1 MGADGFIVDQIPS
14 GTTSESIEALLEA
27 ARYDDL
33 DDVMSLA
40 SSGVSLGSKDSEG
53 RTAEN
58 INNVECLTQ
67 TILRWFGHVM
77 SRGADAPVRRYE
89 RLALDGFRRRRGRP
103 KKYWREVIRL
113 DLEQFQ
119 LTEDMTLD
127 RKAWRSR
134 IRVEG
139 SSRNS
144 LLYFR
149 GSGKVCDTLSP
160 GTPLVGFHWYCV
172 EACDHLKLKFKVDCL
187 KKDRIAERFLEQIE
201 ITSIT
206 GGDKTHYKA
215 GKVIIVGFIA
225 EGWENSKSANH
236 FEVSLAPWYPSKA
249 CAWVGY
255 SIGYLL
261 PPTSA
266 ALHMAS
272 ANGHRSIVEYLI
284 RNGADVNASNVEKNT
299 PLHWAC
305 LNGHIE
311 VVKSLI
317 LAGAN
322 VSALNSHERTP
333 IDEVVTRGKMNIID
347 AINEAVARLE
357 LAGTTVS

>member
-40 SSGVSLGSKDSEG
+40 SSGVSLDSKDSEG
-53 RTAEN
+53 RT
-58 INNVECLTQ
+58 
-67 TILRWFGHVM
+67 
-77 SRGADAPVRRYE
+77 
-89 RLALDGFRRRRGRP
+89 
-103 KKYWREVIRL
+103 
-113 DLEQFQ
+113 
-119 LTEDMTLD
+119 
-127 RKAWRSR
+127 
-134 IRVEG
+134 
-139 SSRNS
+139 
-144 LLYFR
+144 
-149 GSGKVCDTLSP
+149 
-160 GTPLVGFHWYCV
+160 
-172 EACDHLKLKFKVDCL
+172 
-187 KKDRIAERFLEQIE
+187 
-201 ITSIT
+201 
-206 GGDKTHYKA
+206 
-215 GKVIIVGFIA
+215 
-225 EGWENSKSANH
+225 
-236 FEVSLAPWYPSKA
+236 
-249 CAWVGY
+249 
-255 SIGYLL
+255 
-261 PPTSA
+261 

-333 IDEVVTRGKMNIID
+333 INEVVTRGKMNIID